1 MDRHLN
7 PSNVAIESSAVSDR
21 GLSEKRPQNEDSYLE
36 MTQIGIFAVADG
48 VGGAEAG
55 EVASQMAVEILGEA
69 FANRQPNSDAE
80 MVMRLAL
87 EQANSA
93 IHQMSN
99 DLTQLAKMATT
110 VVALHI
116 DGNVA
121 TIGHVGDS
129 RVYRIDSSGALH
141 RETEDHSMVADEVRA
156 GRMTE
161 EQAENHPG
169 KNIINRALGAE
180 ANVEVELKTIMVDP
194 GTTFLL
200 CSDGITRHI
209 GDVELSTIIAVHDT
223 APAICQHLKDLCFQ
237 RGAEDNLTAVVV
249 RLGNITSVPPSI
261 AREDDSEPDFLT
273 LPDMEEST
281 QASARFRA
289 ESINTGSPVDDE
301 DLLELE
307 TKELHLPSAAVAV
320 VGEELDQIEITEHDL
335 SIHETVPMPA
345 AEIKAE
351 LDQPMPEFEPPII
364 DSPPIQTQTL
374 RPVEQ
379 STQPQSI
386 IDRSNVSEPFTTTYD
401 EPSKIGR
408 ILSYFGLLLVGIAAG
423 LGIYHYLLKP
433 VQPLATDQL
442 TEMRSSNVPLSAF
455 EENRRDVDKDPAN
468 YLTKNTAPQDCE
480 DYYLIGRAYLLT
492 ADYPK
497 ARAAFAE
504 ARKRIAEADPI
515 NRKTIE
521 SDIAISMAVT
531 NDTTIQGIL
540 KKELEPALPAAN
552 TANSNK

>member
-1 MDRHLN
+1 MEALDNLTKV
-7 PSNVAIESSAVSDR
+7 SIESSAITDR

-87 EQANSA
+87 EQANAA

-116 DGNVA
+116 EGNVA

-129 RVYRIDSSGALH
+129 RIYRINANGELF
-141 RETEDHSMVADEVRA
+141 RETEDHSMVADEIRA

-180 ANVEVELKTIMVDP
+180 SSVDVELKTIMVDP

-209 GDVELSTIIAVHDT
+209 GDVELSTLIAVHEQP
-223 APAICQHLKDLCFQ
+223 AAICKHLKELCFQ

-249 RLGNITSVPPSI
+249 KLGNVSSVSPSNV
-261 AREDDSEPDFLT
+261 REDEAESDFLM
-273 LPDMEEST
+273 LPDLEEQT
-281 QASARFRA
+281 QASARFH
-289 ESINTGSPVDDE
+289 SDDTAPSGNSDDD
-301 DLLELE
+301 DLLELDTREVE
-307 TKELHLPSAAVAV
+307 TKELHFPSEPVDAIV
-320 VGEELDQIEITEHDL
+320 EDKWTTDDP
-335 SIHETVPMPA
+335 SIHDTIPMAP

-351 LDQPMPEFEPPII
+351 LEQPVAEMIPQQMPV
-364 DSPPIQTQTL
+364 QTQTL
-374 RPVEQ
+374 HPVEQ
-379 STQPQSI
+379 AVAPKSI
-386 IDRSNVSEPFTTTYD
+386 IDRSNINEPFTTSYE
-401 EPSKIGR
+401 EPSKVVN
-408 ILSYFGLLLVGIAAG
+408 ILSYFGLLILGIAAG
-423 LGIYHYLLKP
+423 LGIYHYLIKP
-433 VQPLATDQL
+433 AQPQPTEQL

-497 ARAAFAE
+497 ARTAFAE

-521 SDIAISMAVT
+521 ADIALSMAVT

-540 KKELEPALPAAN
+540 KKELEPFAPAAN
-552 TANSNK
+552 TTNVNKK